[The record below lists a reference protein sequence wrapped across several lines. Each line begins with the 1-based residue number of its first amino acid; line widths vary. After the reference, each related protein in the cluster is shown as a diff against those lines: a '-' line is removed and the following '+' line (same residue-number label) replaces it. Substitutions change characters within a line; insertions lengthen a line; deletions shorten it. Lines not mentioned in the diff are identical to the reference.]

1 MKQSFRQNY
10 LPYVRSVYDISR
22 FQICNGMI
30 IWAMSFLLRQIA
42 MILIRSTGRVAIST
56 GDFSFLFTTWQG
68 PLLLFIGLSVL
79 FVYLAFDL
87 NSMIIFSDGILKGEP
102 KLFESLKQGF
112 LSIRKFF
119 TPDGIGI
126 VMYIALV
133 APIIGF
139 GFTISLTDSLYLP
152 NFISSVID
160 STPFY
165 SIIYHVLTI
174 IFILLGIIHI
184 FILHGILLGNLPS
197 YKADDQSRKIMKDNY
212 KDFFKNNL
220 YFLLR
225 AVAVCAGIVVIFG
238 LIPGIIA
245 TMFVSDELRLKTTGY
260 FILFT
265 MLFAM
270 LVSTSYFHSFYMLD
284 ITRLYYRYTGKDDSF
299 RPAKTKRFVL
309 LRLVFIAGVLAGLY
323 WAAFFVST
331 QFDQVFTTKVTTGI
345 IAHRAGGTEAP
356 ENTVAGI
363 EKAIALG
370 AYGAEIDIQR
380 TKDGYYIINHDGN
393 FTRLCSNKA
402 RPEELTLDEVRDLV
416 IRDPLF
422 PDQEEDVAT
431 FEEMLDASKD
441 RIVLFVELKGNTADQ
456 QMGDDAI
463 RMIKERGMSVQC
475 KQATTDQE
483 RGMEKQ
489 CVLISLKYSLIDYI
503 ERNYPE
509 METAYL
515 TFASF
520 GDTAKLNCDYL
531 GLEEEACN
539 SNTIDAIH
547 DSGRK
552 VLVWT
557 PNSVS
562 SQRKFLNSKADYIIT
577 DNISQANEQIKS
589 LNERQDY
596 EVILDWI
603 FD

>member
-87 NSMIIFSDGILKGEP
+87 NSMIIFSDSILKGEP

-160 STPFY
+160 STPLY

-402 RPEELTLDEVRDLV
+402 RPEELTLDEVKDLV

-431 FEEMLDASKD
+431 FEEMLDTSKD

-456 QMGDDAI
+456 QMGDDAV
-463 RMIKERGMSVQC
+463 RMIK
-475 KQATTDQE
+475 E

>member
-1 MKQSFRQNY
+1 
-10 LPYVRSVYDISR
+10 
-22 FQICNGMI
+22 
-30 IWAMSFLLRQIA
+30 
-42 MILIRSTGRVAIST
+42 
-56 GDFSFLFTTWQG
+56 
-68 PLLLFIGLSVL
+68 
-79 FVYLAFDL
+79 
-87 NSMIIFSDGILKGEP
+87 
-102 KLFESLKQGF
+102 
-112 LSIRKFF
+112 
-119 TPDGIGI
+119 
-126 VMYIALV
+126 
-133 APIIGF
+133 
-139 GFTISLTDSLYLP
+139 
-152 NFISSVID
+152 
-160 STPFY
+160 
-165 SIIYHVLTI
+165 
-174 IFILLGIIHI
+174 
-184 FILHGILLGNLPS
+184 
-197 YKADDQSRKIMKDNY
+197 MKDNY

-225 AVAVCAGIVVIFG
+225 ALAVCAGIVVIFG

-393 FTRLCSNKA
+393 FARLCSNKA
-402 RPEELTLDEVRDLV
+402 RPEELTLDEVKDLV

-463 RMIKERGMSVQC
+463 RMIK
-475 KQATTDQE
+475 E

>member
-160 STPFY
+160 STPLY

-225 AVAVCAGIVVIFG
+225 AMAVCAGIVVIFG

-402 RPEELTLDEVRDLV
+402 RPEELTLDEVKDLV

-456 QMGDDAI
+456 QMGDDAV
-463 RMIKERGMSVQC
+463 RMIK
-475 KQATTDQE
+475 E

-603 FD
+603 FN

>member
-1 MKQSFRQNY
+1 MKLKQSFRQNY

-133 APIIGF
+133 APIVGF

-160 STPFY
+160 STPLY

-402 RPEELTLDEVRDLV
+402 RPEELTLDEVKDLV

-463 RMIKERGMSVQC
+463 RMIK
-475 KQATTDQE
+475 E

-603 FD
+603 FN

>member
-1 MKQSFRQNY
+1 MKLKQSFRQNY

-87 NSMIIFSDGILKGEP
+87 NSMIIFSDSILKGEP

-133 APIIGF
+133 APIVGF

-160 STPFY
+160 STPLY
-165 SIIYHVLTI
+165 SIIYYVLTI

-184 FILHGILLGNLPS
+184 FILHGILLGDLPS

-225 AVAVCAGIVVIFG
+225 ALAVCAGIVVIFG

-456 QMGDDAI
+456 QMGDDAV
-463 RMIKERGMSVQC
+463 RMIK
-475 KQATTDQE
+475 E

>member
-133 APIIGF
+133 APIVGF

-160 STPFY
+160 STPLY

-402 RPEELTLDEVRDLV
+402 RPEELTLDEVKDLV

-463 RMIKERGMSVQC
+463 RMIK
-475 KQATTDQE
+475 E

-603 FD
+603 FN

>member
-160 STPFY
+160 STPLY

-225 AVAVCAGIVVIFG
+225 ALAVCAGIVMIFG

-345 IAHRAGGTEAP
+345 IAHRAGGTEAQ

-402 RPEELTLDEVRDLV
+402 RPEELTLDEVKDLV

-431 FEEMLDASKD
+431 FEEMLDTSKD

-456 QMGDDAI
+456 QMGDDAV
-463 RMIKERGMSVQC
+463 RMIK
-475 KQATTDQE
+475 E

>member
-160 STPFY
+160 STPLY

-245 TMFVSDELRLKTTGY
+245 TMFVSDGLRLKTTGY

-331 QFDQVFTTKVTTGI
+331 QFDQMFTTKVTTGI

-431 FEEMLDASKD
+431 FEEMLDAAED

-456 QMGDDAI
+456 QMGDDAV
-463 RMIKERGMSVQC
+463 RMIK
-475 KQATTDQE
+475 E

>member
-1 MKQSFRQNY
+1 MKLKQSFRQNY

-160 STPFY
+160 STPLY

-402 RPEELTLDEVRDLV
+402 RPEELTLDEVKNLV

-431 FEEMLDASKD
+431 FEEMLDASRD

-456 QMGDDAI
+456 QMGDDAV
-463 RMIKERGMSVQC
+463 RMIK
-475 KQATTDQE
+475 E

>member
-1 MKQSFRQNY
+1 MIQRFKQNY
-10 LPYVRSVYDISR
+10 LPYIRSVYDISR
-22 FQICNGMI
+22 FQIFNGLI
-30 IWAMSFLLRQIA
+30 ISAMAFLLRQIA
-42 MILIRSTGRVAIST
+42 MLLIRSTGRVAIST
-56 GDFSFLFTTWQG
+56 GDFDFLFTTWQG
-68 PLLLFIGLSVL
+68 PLLLIIGLSVL

-102 KLFESLKQGF
+102 KLFESSKQGF

-126 VMYIALV
+126 VIYIALI
-133 APIIGF
+133 APIVGF

-160 STPFY
+160 STPLY
-165 SIIYHVLTI
+165 SILYHILTI
-174 IFILLGIIHI
+174 LFIFVGIIHI
-184 FILHGILLGNLPS
+184 FILHGILLGGLPS
-197 YKADDQSRKIMKDNY
+197 YKADDQSRQIMKDNW
-212 KDFFKNNL
+212 KDFLKNNL
-220 YFLLR
+220 YIILRTALVFLSIL
-225 AVAVCAGIVVIFG
+225 VFFG
-238 LIPGIIA
+238 LIPVTIA
-245 TMFVSDELRLKTTGY
+245 SLFVSDETRLKTTGY

-265 MLFAM
+265 MLFVFF
-270 LVSTSYFHSFYMLD
+270 VSTSYFHSFYMLD

-299 RPAKTKRFVL
+299 HAPKKRRFIL
-309 LRLVFIAGVLAGLY
+309 LRLLMAGSVIALLY

-331 QFDQVFTTKVTTGI
+331 QFDQVFSTQVTTGI

-363 EKAIALG
+363 KKAIQLG

-393 FTRLCSNKA
+393 FSRLCSNKA
-402 RPEELTLDEVRDLV
+402 RPEELTLDEVKNLV
-416 IRDPLF
+416 IRDSLF
-422 PDQEEDVAT
+422 PGQEEDVAT
-431 FEEMLDASKD
+431 FEEMLEASKD
-441 RIVLFVELKGNTADQ
+441 KIVLFVELKGNTADQ
-456 QMGDDAI
+456 QMADDAVK
-463 RMIKERGMSVQC
+463 MIK
-475 KQATTDQE
+475 E

-509 METAYL
+509 METGYL

-520 GDTAKLNCDYL
+520 GETAKLNCDYL

-539 SNTIDAIH
+539 STTIDAIH
-547 DSGRK
+547 ASGRK

-562 SQRKFLNSKADYIIT
+562 SQRKFLCSRADYIIT
-577 DNISQANEQIKS
+577 DKISQASEQIQT

-603 FD
+603 FN

>member
-87 NSMIIFSDGILKGEP
+87 NSMIIFSDSILKGEP

-133 APIIGF
+133 APIVGF

-160 STPFY
+160 STPLY
-165 SIIYHVLTI
+165 SIIYYVLTI

-184 FILHGILLGNLPS
+184 FILHGILLGDLPS

-456 QMGDDAI
+456 QMGDDAV
-463 RMIKERGMSVQC
+463 RMIK
-475 KQATTDQE
+475 E

>member
-1 MKQSFRQNY
+1 
-10 LPYVRSVYDISR
+10 
-22 FQICNGMI
+22 MI

-126 VMYIALV
+126 VIYIALV
-133 APIIGF
+133 APIVGF

-160 STPFY
+160 STPLY

-380 TKDGYYIINHDGN
+380 TKDGHYIINHDGN

-456 QMGDDAI
+456 QMGDDAV
-463 RMIKERGMSVQC
+463 RMIK
-475 KQATTDQE
+475 E

-562 SQRKFLNSKADYIIT
+562 AQRKFLNSKADYIIT

-603 FD
+603 FN

>member
-42 MILIRSTGRVAIST
+42 MILIRSTGRVAVTS
-56 GDFSFLFTTWQG
+56 GDWKFLFTTWQG

-133 APIIGF
+133 APIVGF

-160 STPFY
+160 STPLY

-323 WAAFFVST
+323 WAAFFDST

-402 RPEELTLDEVRDLV
+402 RPEELTLDEVKDLV

-456 QMGDDAI
+456 QMGDDAV
-463 RMIKERGMSVQC
+463 RMIK
-475 KQATTDQE
+475 E

-603 FD
+603 FN

>member
-87 NSMIIFSDGILKGEP
+87 NSMIIFSDSILKGEP

-133 APIIGF
+133 APIVGF

-160 STPFY
+160 STPLY
-165 SIIYHVLTI
+165 SIIYYVLTI

-184 FILHGILLGNLPS
+184 FILHGILLGDLPS

-225 AVAVCAGIVVIFG
+225 ALAVCAGIVVIFG

-363 EKAIALG
+363 EKAIALD

-456 QMGDDAI
+456 QMGDDAV
-463 RMIKERGMSVQC
+463 RMIK
-475 KQATTDQE
+475 E

>member
-1 MKQSFRQNY
+1 
-10 LPYVRSVYDISR
+10 
-22 FQICNGMI
+22 
-30 IWAMSFLLRQIA
+30 
-42 MILIRSTGRVAIST
+42 LIRSTGRVAIST

-160 STPFY
+160 STPLY
-165 SIIYHVLTI
+165 SIIYYVLTI

-184 FILHGILLGNLPS
+184 FILHGILLGDLPS

-225 AVAVCAGIVVIFG
+225 ALAVCAGIVVIFG

-323 WAAFFVST
+323 WSAFFVST

-393 FTRLCSNKA
+393 FARLCSNKA
-402 RPEELTLDEVRDLV
+402 RPEELTLDEVKDLV

-463 RMIKERGMSVQC
+463 RMIK
-475 KQATTDQE
+475 E

>member
-10 LPYVRSVYDISR
+10 LPYIRSVYDISK

-133 APIIGF
+133 APIVGF

-160 STPFY
+160 STPLY

-456 QMGDDAI
+456 QMGDDAV
-463 RMIKERGMSVQC
+463 RMIK
-475 KQATTDQE
+475 E

>member
-126 VMYIALV
+126 VVYIALV
-133 APIIGF
+133 APIVGF

-160 STPFY
+160 STPLY
-165 SIIYHVLTI
+165 SIIYHVLTV

-184 FILHGILLGNLPS
+184 FILHGILLGDLPS

-380 TKDGYYIINHDGN
+380 TKDGYYIISHDGN

-402 RPEELTLDEVRDLV
+402 RPEELTLDEVKDLV

-456 QMGDDAI
+456 QMGDDAV
-463 RMIKERGMSVQC
+463 RMIK
-475 KQATTDQE
+475 E

-603 FD
+603 FN

>member
-87 NSMIIFSDGILKGEP
+87 NSMIIFSDSILKGEP

-133 APIIGF
+133 APIVGF

-160 STPFY
+160 STPLY
-165 SIIYHVLTI
+165 SIIYYVLTI

-184 FILHGILLGNLPS
+184 FILHGILLGDLPS

-225 AVAVCAGIVVIFG
+225 ALAVCAGIVVIFG

-323 WAAFFVST
+323 GAAFFVST

-456 QMGDDAI
+456 QMGDDAV
-463 RMIKERGMSVQC
+463 RMIK
-475 KQATTDQE
+475 E

>member
-68 PLLLFIGLSVL
+68 PLLLFIGLSIL

-87 NSMIIFSDGILKGEP
+87 NSMIIFSDSILKGEP

-133 APIIGF
+133 APIVGF

-160 STPFY
+160 STPLY
-165 SIIYHVLTI
+165 SIIYYVLTI

-184 FILHGILLGNLPS
+184 FILHGILLGDLPS

-284 ITRLYYRYTGKDDSF
+284 ITRLYCRYTGKDDSF

-402 RPEELTLDEVRDLV
+402 RPEELTLDEVKDLV

-456 QMGDDAI
+456 QMGDDAV
-463 RMIKERGMSVQC
+463 RMIK
-475 KQATTDQE
+475 E

-562 SQRKFLNSKADYIIT
+562 SQRKFLNSKVDYIIT

-603 FD
+603 FN

>member
-87 NSMIIFSDGILKGEP
+87 NSMIIFSDSILKGEP

-160 STPFY
+160 STPLY

-402 RPEELTLDEVRDLV
+402 RPEELTLDEVKDLV

-456 QMGDDAI
+456 QMGDDAV
-463 RMIKERGMSVQC
+463 RMIK
-475 KQATTDQE
+475 E

>member
-87 NSMIIFSDGILKGEP
+87 NSMIIFSDSILKGEP

-133 APIIGF
+133 APIVGF

-160 STPFY
+160 STPLY
-165 SIIYHVLTI
+165 SIIYYVLTI

-184 FILHGILLGNLPS
+184 FILHGILLGDLPS

-225 AVAVCAGIVVIFG
+225 ALAVCAGIVVIFG

-456 QMGDDAI
+456 QMGDDAV
-463 RMIKERGMSVQC
+463 RMIK
-475 KQATTDQE
+475 E

>member
-68 PLLLFIGLSVL
+68 PLLRFIGLSVL

-87 NSMIIFSDGILKGEP
+87 NSMIIFSDSILKGEP

-133 APIIGF
+133 APIVGF

-160 STPFY
+160 STPLY
-165 SIIYHVLTI
+165 SIIYYVLTI

-184 FILHGILLGNLPS
+184 FILHGILLGDLPS

-225 AVAVCAGIVVIFG
+225 ALAVCAGIVVIFG

-456 QMGDDAI
+456 QMGDDAV
-463 RMIKERGMSVQC
+463 RMIK
-475 KQATTDQE
+475 E

>member
-87 NSMIIFSDGILKGEP
+87 NSMIIFSDSILKGEP

-160 STPFY
+160 STPLY

-402 RPEELTLDEVRDLV
+402 RPEELTLDEVKDLV

-463 RMIKERGMSVQC
+463 RMIK
-475 KQATTDQE
+475 E

>member
-87 NSMIIFSDGILKGEP
+87 NSMIIFSDSILKGEP

-160 STPFY
+160 STPLY
-165 SIIYHVLTI
+165 SIIYYVLTI

-184 FILHGILLGNLPS
+184 FILHGILLGDLPS

-456 QMGDDAI
+456 QMGDDAV
-463 RMIKERGMSVQC
+463 RMIK
-475 KQATTDQE
+475 E

>member
-87 NSMIIFSDGILKGEP
+87 NSMIIFSDSILKGEP

-160 STPFY
+160 STPLY
-165 SIIYHVLTI
+165 SIIYHVLTV

-225 AVAVCAGIVVIFG
+225 ALAVCAGIVVIFG
-238 LIPGIIA
+238 LIPGIIV

-402 RPEELTLDEVRDLV
+402 RPEELTLDEVKDLV

-456 QMGDDAI
+456 QMGDDAV
-463 RMIKERGMSVQC
+463 RMIK
-475 KQATTDQE
+475 E

-603 FD
+603 FN

>member
-160 STPFY
+160 STPLY

-225 AVAVCAGIVVIFG
+225 AMAVCAGIVVIFG

-402 RPEELTLDEVRDLV
+402 RPEELTLDEVKDLV

-463 RMIKERGMSVQC
+463 RMIK
-475 KQATTDQE
+475 E

>member
-1 MKQSFRQNY
+1 MKLKQSFRQNY

-160 STPFY
+160 STPLY

-225 AVAVCAGIVVIFG
+225 AMAVCAGIVVIFG

-402 RPEELTLDEVRDLV
+402 RPEELTLDEVKDLV

-463 RMIKERGMSVQC
+463 RMIK
-475 KQATTDQE
+475 E

>member
-10 LPYVRSVYDISR
+10 LPYIRSVYDISK

-133 APIIGF
+133 APIVGF

-160 STPFY
+160 STPLY

-245 TMFVSDELRLKTTGY
+245 TMFVSDGLRLKTTGY

-331 QFDQVFTTKVTTGI
+331 QFDQMFTTKVTTGI

-431 FEEMLDASKD
+431 FEEMLDAAKD

-456 QMGDDAI
+456 QMGDDAV
-463 RMIKERGMSVQC
+463 RMIK
-475 KQATTDQE
+475 E

-562 SQRKFLNSKADYIIT
+562 AQRKFLNSKADYIIT